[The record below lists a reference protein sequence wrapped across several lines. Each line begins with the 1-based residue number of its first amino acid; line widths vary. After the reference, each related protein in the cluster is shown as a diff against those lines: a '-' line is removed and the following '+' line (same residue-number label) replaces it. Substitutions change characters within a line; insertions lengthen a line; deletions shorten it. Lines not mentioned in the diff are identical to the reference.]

1 MLNVLFLVLVILG
14 VTGQNVVKK
23 PYTSRVGDKGV
34 YFFSMMVSLAA
45 LLFFLVTGGK
55 MQWSVKI
62 LPYAAGFAVC
72 YILGTVGSI
81 KAIACGPLSLSSLV
95 ISYSLLLPAIYG
107 LVFLQE
113 PVSVGWLFGVAL
125 LAISLFL
132 INGGGKGEKL
142 TGRWAFWVLM
152 GFLGNGLCSIVQKM
166 QQEACEGAYK
176 NEFMIAALAMVTVTM
191 ATLTLAKER
200 ASFSVCARA
209 GWLSGL
215 LCGLMNGLVNL
226 LVMVLGGRMPVALSF
241 PLISAGGIL
250 LTALASVLLYR
261 ERLSPRQL
269 AAVATGTVSV
279 VLMNL

>member
-1 MLNVLFLVLVILG
+1 MLNGLFLVLVILG

-23 PYTSRVGDKGV
+23 PYTGRVGDKGV
-34 YFFSMMVSLAA
+34 YFFSLMVSLSA
-45 LLFFLVTGGK
+45 LLFFLATGGK
-55 MQWSVKI
+55 MQWTVKI
-62 LPYAAGFAVC
+62 LPYAACFAAS
-72 YILGTVGSI
+72 YILGTVGAI

-95 ISYSLLLPAIYG
+95 ISYSLLLPALYG
-107 LVFLQE
+107 LVFLRE
-113 PVSVGWLFGVAL
+113 PVSVGWFFGVGL
-125 LAISLFL
+125 LVISLFL

-142 TGRWAFWVLM
+142 TVKWVLWVLM

-166 QQEACEGAYK
+166 QQEACDGAYK
-176 NEFMIAALAMVTVTM
+176 NEFMIAALAMVAVAM
-191 ATLTLAKER
+191 ATLTLTRER
-200 ASFSVCARA
+200 ADFSVCVRA
-209 GWLSGL
+209 GWLPGL

-250 LTALASVLLYR
+250 LTALVSVLLYR

-269 AAVATGTVSV
+269 AAVATGTISV